1 MKEIWKDIPNQ
12 KDYKI
17 SSLGNLKSLKWNKER
32 VLNPEIDK
40 NGYYRCLLSNSGKTK
55 HHLIHRLVLIA
66 FFVKTMYFNV
76 IRVFPLFLYAIKFYS
91 F

>member
-40 NGYYRCLLSNSGKTK
+40 NGYYNAYYLIVGKQS
-55 HHLIHRLVLIA
+55 II
-66 FFVKTMYFNV
+66 
-76 IRVFPLFLYAIKFYS
+76 
-91 F
+91 